1 MAASK
6 IPLIG
11 YSDRLSVRPGD
22 TIAFKVSCT
31 SPEPYD
37 AKLVRITCGDPNPA
51 GPGIKEKDVPADFT
65 GQYPS
70 RAQNINLGSYAKVAP
85 GSALDGVDQL
95 TFAATIW
102 PTRLKNFDQGVL
114 CRFNS
119 DSGQGCCAPR
129 RPAGCRSVGRSSGR
143 RAASRFDRH
152 AAPGAQLVSHLGE
165 RQLRVQNRQRRS
177 VRAEQAG
184 YREGNGK
191 CQARRSFG
199 VRYRCANHDRRHRGK
214 PVEGHYNGKI
224 EAPKVYKAAIDPTQS
239 EDGMASHWDF
249 AQEISTKRIV
259 DVGPLGLHG
268 EVYNAPAR
276 AMKGSNWTGAE
287 MRWKYAPETY
297 AAIHFHEDDI
307 EDCEWETDFSFTV
320 PEGPQTGLYGARLRS
335 AENCGSPAL
344 RRLSAKG
351 RTDSRCMCAHS
362 DLHLYDLRQPGAPRL
377 WRRMAPP
384 RRRLGC
390 FSPQPD

>member
-31 SPEPYD
+31 SPEPYE

-119 DSGQGCCAPR
+119 DSGKGVALLVGPQGVEALVGQVDAEPLRVSTGTPLLERNWYRIWVSVNCESR
-129 RPAGCRSVGRSSGR
+129 TVSVGQFALNRPGIAKATESAKLDGPSALDTDAPIMI
-143 RAASRFDRH
+143 AAI
-152 AAPGAQLVSHLGE
+152 G
-165 RQLRVQNRQRRS
+165 
-177 VRAEQAG
+177 
-184 YREGNGK
+184 
-191 CQARRSFG
+191 
-199 VRYRCANHDRRHRGK
+199 GK
-214 PVEGHYNGKI
+214 PIKGHYNGKI

-259 DVGPLGLHG
+259 DAGPLGLHG

-287 MRWKYAPETY
+287 MRWKHAPETY

-320 PEGPQTGLYGARLRS
+320 
-335 AENCGSPAL
+335 
-344 RRLSAKG
+344 
-351 RTDSRCMCAHS
+351 
-362 DLHLYDLRQPGAPRL
+362 
-377 WRRMAPP
+377 
-384 RRRLGC
+384 
-390 FSPQPD
+390 